1 MHFFPQM
8 ELELDEYERKLPA
21 IRERVD
27 NCLADVKS
35 LDKEIIQKNAEIK
48 NFDSTIMK
56 VEIKQTELSEAI
68 VNEGDYRSRADKI
81 AALNQELN
89 ELREVAE
96 HVRSSNVG
104 SSAKINELSCILEI
118 INKALE
124 EQQLSHYDE
133 FM

>member
-1 MHFFPQM
+1 M
-8 ELELDEYERKLPA
+8 EIELDEYEKKLPA

-27 NCLADVKS
+27 HCLADVQS

-56 VEIKQTELSEAI
+56 VDIKQTELSEA
-68 VNEGDYRSRADKI
+68 VVSEEDYRARVGKI
-81 AALNQELN
+81 NALNQELN

-96 HVRSSNVG
+96 HVRTSNVG
-104 SSAKINELSCILEI
+104 SSAKINELSRTLEI

-124 EQQLSHYDE
+124 EQQLSQYDE
-133 FM
+133 FV